1 MRQKPQDEYLTH
13 VVMNR
18 GKQPIPVPSDVEH
31 NDCPT
36 TRDPD
41 WVGARE
47 RLAQVYDTC
56 PSCGFRSHQPL
67 FQRWFGLRISR
78 PVFPEV
84 CWLDDSHV

>member
-18 GKQPIPVPSDVEH
+18 GQQPIPVPSDVENH
-31 NDCPT
+31 DCPT
-36 TRDPD
+36 THDTH

-47 RLAQVYDTC
+47 CLAQVCNTC

-67 FQRWFGLRISR
+67 FQWWLSLRVSR
-78 PVFPEV
+78 PVFPNS
-84 CWLDDSHV
+84 CSG